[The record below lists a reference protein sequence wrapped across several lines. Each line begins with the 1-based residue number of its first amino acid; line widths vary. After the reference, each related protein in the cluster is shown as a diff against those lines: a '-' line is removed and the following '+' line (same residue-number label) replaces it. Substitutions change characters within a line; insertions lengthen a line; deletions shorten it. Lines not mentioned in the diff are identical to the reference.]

1 MLVSKKNF
9 IHKKIINKI
18 SVNSHATKKTN
29 NFKIYIINNVC
40 VFSLA
45 RLELLF
51 ALIQLIG
58 SMRPKFDV

>member
-1 MLVSKKNF
+1 MRRKKL
-9 IHKKIINKI
+9 I
-18 SVNSHATKKTN
+18 T
-29 NFKIYIINNVC
+29 IYNNVC

-58 SMRPKFDV
+58 STRPKFDV